1 MQNVQ
6 LNNRMTYKLGVPL
19 AQILILQGLSACGG
33 GSSEVPDDLEP
44 ELNTI
49 NGSPNADY
57 IRGTSDADIIFG
69 MSGNDRILSFGG
81 DDVINPGSGIDTVF
95 AGDGDDKIYISAL
108 SQNID
113 GGDGNDSIGFLGAL
127 QSTKLVINFDEGT
140 VQSSNLPA
148 TTSVIFTSIE
158 SLLKGSNATVEI
170 IGASNTRSIETGQGD
185 DFVEL
190 VGSSTAVNTFNGNDS
205 VILYDTDVLLQLG
218 AGTDVVEI
226 HNSSGNFDGGTGVD
240 TAKFFPTEIDDFE
253 INLAAGTF
261 GRGSEPES
269 FGYLSAIE
277 NVTVLGSNSVKLI
290 GDGGIN
296 ALIGG
301 SGDDYFITNGNAD
314 ILTGN
319 AGADTFEFDYQANN
333 QGMPKISDFANNGE
347 QDVLKF
353 MNSEVLDQSDNILTV
368 DTVSL
373 STGGIK
379 LINANTQVLVFLS
392 GDGFTSNAEFQGA
405 LNGGHGLSRTQ
416 SQLDEFIG
424 LWINNTSRSANVSQ
438 IMFAEETGTY
448 STSKNMIELLDFS
461 ETNLAALT
469 SDNFILV

>member
-95 AGDGDDKIYISAL
+95 AGDGDDKIYISTL

-140 VQSSNLPA
+140 VQSSNLPS
-148 TTSVIFTSIE
+148 TTSVITNIE
-158 SLLKGSNATVEI
+158 SLLKGSNNSVEI
-170 IGASNTRSIETGQGD
+170 TGSSTTRSIETGQGN

-190 VGSSTAVNTFNGNDS
+190 VGSSTAVNTFEGNDN
-205 VILYDTDVLLQLG
+205 VILYDADVVLQLG

-226 HNSSGNFDGGTGVD
+226 HNSWGNFDGGSGVD
-240 TAKFFPTEIDDFE
+240 TAKFFPIEIDDFE
-253 INLAAGTF
+253 VNLTAGTF
-261 GRGSEPES
+261 GRGSEPENL
-269 FGYLSAIE
+269 GYLTAIE
-277 NVTVLGSNSVKLI
+277 NVTVLGLNSVKLI
-290 GDGGIN
+290 GDGDVN

-301 SGDDYFITNGNAD
+301 NGDDYFITNGNAD

-319 AGADTFEFDYQANN
+319 AGADTFQFDYQANN
-333 QGMPKISDFANNGE
+333 QGVPKISDFTNNGE

-353 MNSEVLDQSDNILTV
+353 MNSEVLGQADDILTV

-424 LWINNTSRSANVSQ
+424 LWVNNTSRSTNVSQ

-448 STSKNMIELLDFS
+448 STSKNFIELLDFS
-461 ETNLAALT
+461 EIELTALT
-469 SDNFILV
+469 SDNFILA